1 MGLTVAMVLTVAV
14 FVAAATAANPI
25 DMYIF
30 GISVKFL
37 II

>member
-1 MGLTVAMVLTVAV
+1 MVLTVAV
-14 FVAAATAANPI
+14 AVVGGGSITATAVNPI

-30 GISVKFL
+30 GISIKFL